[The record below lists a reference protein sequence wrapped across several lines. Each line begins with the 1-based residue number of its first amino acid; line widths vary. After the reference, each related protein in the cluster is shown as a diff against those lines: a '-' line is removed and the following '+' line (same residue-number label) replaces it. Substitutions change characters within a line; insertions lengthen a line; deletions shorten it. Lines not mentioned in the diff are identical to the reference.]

1 MNLIPSN
8 QYEPGPGGGVSP
20 MGQDEDSRVT
30 DAFSPRTGVAGIGMT
45 SQRTRERLIARLQ
58 DQGIRNFAVLDAI
71 RSIPRHLFVD
81 EALAHRAYEDTA
93 LPIGHNQT
101 ISQPY
106 IVARMTELLLEGGKL
121 NKILEIGTGSGYQ
134 TAVLSGFASEIYSL
148 ERIKALQEK
157 ARQRLR
163 ALRLNNVVFRYAD
176 GHVGLQEKAPF
187 DAILAAAAPA
197 EVPKELLEQLTV
209 GGRLVIPIGEDKQKL
224 YRITRTEQGYDREF
238 IEDVRFV
245 PFRSG
250 LR

>member
-1 MNLIPSN
+1 MN
-8 QYEPGPGGGVSP
+8 
-20 MGQDEDSRVT
+20 DS
-30 DAFSPRTGVAGIGMT
+30 FSISAGSARSGVAGIGMT
-45 SQRTRERLIARLQ
+45 SQRTRDRLIARLQ
-58 DQGIRNFAVLDAI
+58 DQGIHNFAVLDAI
-71 RSIPRHLFVD
+71 RSVPRHLFID
-81 EALAHRAYEDTA
+81 EALAHKAYEDTA

-106 IVARMTELLLEGGKL
+106 IVARMTELLIEGGKL
-121 NKILEIGTGSGYQ
+121 GKVLEIGTGSGYQ

-163 ALRLNNVVFRYAD
+163 ALRMNNVVFRYAD
-176 GHVGLQEKAPF
+176 GNVGLQEKAPF
-187 DAILAAAAPA
+187 DGILAAAAPSS
-197 EVPKELLEQLTV
+197 VPPELLDQLAV
-209 GGRLVIPIGEDKQKL
+209 GGRLIIPIGDEKQKL